1 MSRSK
6 DTVIACY
13 SLDGKLIK
21 IYKTAVKAA
30 IDNDLF
36 FRTIDRATRNDI
48 VTVKN
53 MIWRRYKINE
63 VPATISPIKKE
74 SRNTISRPIAKLDE
88 NDKIVETYKSI
99 KYASKIN
106 KIDPHSLRDRLNNK
120 YRCFGKTKFRYLT
133 ELEAKE
139 FGY

>member
-6 DTVIACY
+6 DTVIASY

-30 IDNDLF
+30 EEFDLF
-36 FRTIDRATRNDI
+36 HRTIDRATRNDI
-48 VTVKN
+48 MTVKN

-63 VPATISPIKKE
+63 VPTTINPIKKE

-88 NDKIVETYKSI
+88 NNKIIETYKSI

-120 YRCFGKTKFRYLT
+120 YKCFGKTKFRYLT